1 MGIISHL
8 TEFFNEEKA
17 QSYMHELRW
26 KGKDLECPHCES
38 KEVSPWGQYHRKPG
52 LKRYKCDDCDRTF
65 NDLTGTIFH
74 NSHIPLSCWFLSAF
88 LMALGC
94 SVSSIAQEI
103 GARFRNMYRIGWHL
117 RNLALSYEISRKL
130 EGVVE
135 VDEIYQTCGMKGQA
149 EGGGEK
155 NLDREPR
162 SRGKKKGPGR
172 GHYDKDTPV
181 LIAWVSRAG
190 KVVLQVLRDFTSD
203 TVEDAA
209 MRAVEPGSTIYSDS
223 ASSYKVLSE
232 AGYKHDYVNHSKGE
246 YARGEVHEN
255 RSECM
260 FSLLKPYIW
269 VFRGISKQLLPAYIA
284 FFQFLR
290 NFRELNCFGKAE
302 LILQAGLDPEI
313 ARKARNGEYARI
325 FIQPLMEGG

>member
-1 MGIISHL
+1 MEPVFMILG
-8 TEFFNEEKA
+8 
-17 QSYMHELRW
+17 QSAATAACLSLDQNIAVQDLAYEQLQAKLLEDGQVLELV
-26 KGKDLECPHCES
+26 DPDA
-38 KEVSPWGQYHRKPG
+38 VS
-52 LKRYKCDDCDRTF
+52 
-65 NDLTGTIFH
+65 
-74 NSHIPLSCWFLSAF
+74 
-88 LMALGC
+88 
-94 SVSSIAQEI
+94 
-103 GARFRNMYRIGWHL
+103 
-117 RNLALSYEISRKL
+117 SRKL